1 MNDLKPTPIPVTIV
15 YSTDLLFDYEGRK
28 QQLKDLTLR
37 KPWFT
42 SAEIMI
48 QATGNTGDCVA
59 LCGKRNMYGKVG
71 VVEEGAMADVLIY
84 DKNPIEDVAIVE
96 DHENHL
102 KLIIK
107 DGKVYKNAL

>member
-71 VVEEGAMADVLIY
+71 VIEEGALADILIY
-84 DKNPIEDVAIVE
+84 NKNPLKDVSVAEDF
-96 DHENHL
+96 ENNL
-102 KLIIK
+102 KLI
-107 DGKVYKNAL
+107 V